1 MSYGSSVDRQATP
14 RPSRSS
20 ATSMPAVQEVQ
31 QQVEDFMATSL
42 AMSDAGMYL
51 EVKTLKLVFS

>member
-1 MSYGSSVDRQATP
+1 
-14 RPSRSS
+14 
-20 ATSMPAVQEVQ
+20 MPALQEVQ